1 MCFCGSSSG
10 CDGGFPEEAWMHIR
24 EKGLV
29 TGGQN
34 KGLGPFG
41 KDAGFCSSFSLPHC
55 HHHGPKGNDPY
66 PSENQPGCPSV
77 NESPRCPR
85 KCDEGAKAPHNDF
98 AKDKYKF
105 TGGVQTFTSANAV
118 AESIMKGG
126 PVETAFTVYGD
137 FENYAGGIYK
147 KTSSKVLGGHAVRIV
162 GWGEENGVK
171 YWKVANS
178 WNPYWG
184 EEGYFRIVRGEDEC
198 GIESG
203 AVASKDNAKW
213 KGPGVPDM

>member
-1 MCFCGSSSG
+1 
-10 CDGGFPEEAWMHIR
+10 MHIR

-41 KDAGFCSSFSLPHC
+41 KDAGFCSAFSLPHC

-85 KCDEGAKAPHNDF
+85 KCDEGAKAPHNEF
-98 AKDKYKF
+98 EKDKYKF

-126 PVETAFTVYGD
+126 PVETAFTVYG
-137 FENYAGGIYK
+137 Y
-147 KTSSKVLGGHAVRIV
+147 VL
-162 GWGEENGVK
+162 
-171 YWKVANS
+171 
-178 WNPYWG
+178 
-184 EEGYFRIVRGEDEC
+184 
-198 GIESG
+198 
-203 AVASKDNAKW
+203 KW
-213 KGPGVPDM
+213 KLSIDCGRPSHLC

>member
-1 MCFCGSSSG
+1 MG
-10 CDGGFPEEAWMHIR
+10 
-24 EKGLV
+24 
-29 TGGQN
+29 
-34 KGLGPFG
+34 
-41 KDAGFCSSFSLPHC
+41 DAGFCSSFSLPHC

-85 KCDEGAKAPHNDF
+85 KCDEGAKAPHNEF

-105 TGGVQTFTSANAV
+105 TGGVQ
-118 AESIMKGG
+118 
-126 PVETAFTVYGD
+126 
-137 FENYAGGIYK
+137 NYAGGIYK

-162 GWGEENGVK
+162 GWGEENGTK

-203 AVASKDNAKW
+203 AVASANNAKW